1 MDFYMT
7 DQLKRKQNSVQT
19 RPMKHC
25 AEYGDKRFN
34 IHREGK

>member
-19 RPMKHC
+19 RLMKHC
-25 AEYGDKRFN
+25 TEYGDIRFN